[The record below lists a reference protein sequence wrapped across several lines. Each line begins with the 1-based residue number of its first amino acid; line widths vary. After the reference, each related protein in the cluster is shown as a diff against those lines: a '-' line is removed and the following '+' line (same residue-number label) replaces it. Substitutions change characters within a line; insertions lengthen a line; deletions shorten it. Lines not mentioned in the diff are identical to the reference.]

1 MLYRRLGRTN
11 LDVSLICLGTMTW
24 GEQNSEAEGH
34 GADGLRA
41 QIAAVNFFD
50 TAELYPVP
58 PKADTQGET
67 ERIIG
72 SWFAARGNRDK
83 VILAT
88 KVLRALREYLVSR
101 SWQPGGTDTRGHFR
115 GGGQEP
121 EAAAHRL
128 HRSLPGSL
136 ALTVP

>member
-1 MLYRRLGRTN
+1 MRRWITRSNRG
-11 LDVSLICLGTMTW
+11 
-24 GEQNSEAEGH
+24 
-34 GADGLRA
+34 
-41 QIAAVNFFD
+41 VNFFD

-58 PKADTQGET
+58 PKAETQGET

-88 KVLRALREYLVSR
+88 KVLGRSENTWFREPWRPAELTRADIVEAVDKSL
-101 SWQPGGTDTRGHFR
+101 
-115 GGGQEP
+115 

-128 HRSLPGSL
+128 H
-136 ALTVP
+136 